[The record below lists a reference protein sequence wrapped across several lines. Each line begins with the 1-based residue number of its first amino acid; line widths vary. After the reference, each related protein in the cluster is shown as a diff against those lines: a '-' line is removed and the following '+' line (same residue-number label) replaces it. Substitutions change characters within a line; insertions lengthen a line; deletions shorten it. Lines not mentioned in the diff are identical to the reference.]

1 MKEVNKRYVV
11 RNKDGEYQ
19 AAYNLALGKEKARSY
34 ALDCAKSVNGVVYYS
49 EGEKE
54 QELYRIED

>member
-1 MKEVNKRYVV
+1 MKEVNKRYIV
-11 RNKDGEYQ
+11 RNKNGEYQ
-19 AAYNLALGKEKARSY
+19 AAYNLVLGKEKARSY
-34 ALDCAKSVNGVVYYS
+34 ALDCAKKINGVVYFA